1 MFDREHIVMDQRGA
15 VIFGQARRDI
25 IVHFS
30 RSRTMPPKK
39 QVEDAP
45 ESGAVLTASGL
56 STEWISPPASE
67 ESVHQVEVVS
77 TFGPVVTPA
86 SGAGTV
92 YNWPPA
98 PEELEL
104 HEGLVVA
111 CPVCKQKTTACGGYF
126 IWDFLLEDWRCTQR
140 VYMHAGSCCTAE
152 PA

>member
-1 MFDREHIVMDQRGA
+1 MNQRGA

-30 RSRTMPPKK
+30 RSRTMAPKK

-67 ESVHQVEVVS
+67 EPVQQVEVALA
-77 TFGPVVTPA
+77 FGPGVIPA
-86 SGAGTV
+86 SV
-92 YNWPPA
+92 LHQIYNWPPP
-98 PEELEL
+98 PEELEM
-104 HEGLVVA
+104 HDDMVVP
-111 CPVCKQKTTACGGYF
+111 CPICKQWTTACGGYY
-126 IWDFLLEDWRCTQR
+126 IWDFLLEEWRCTQR

>member
-67 ESVHQVEVVS
+67 EPVHQVEVVS

-111 CPVCKQKTTACGGYF
+111 CPVCKQKTTACGG
-126 IWDFLLEDWRCTQR
+126 
-140 VYMHAGSCCTAE
+140 
-152 PA
+152 